1 MNSQYKQYAA
11 KFDALSIRERALIV
25 VTLLVALCYLW
36 WYLFAMQQLETRE
49 SLIQQNAAV
58 EKEIQILDNTSNQIA
73 LRIKEGVNKPKLAQL
88 DLLRGELE
96 RVKQQLQQKTLEL
109 IEPEDMFELMQNM
122 IFKDSKLKL
131 TGLKRKEV
139 RPAFKPESAD
149 EQQAEIYRHVMQINF
164 QGSYLDILNYVK
176 NIETLQWKLI
186 WDRIS
191 LELEEYPTIK
201 VEIEISTLSDSKHWV
216 GL

>member
-25 VTLLVALCYLW
+25 VTLLVVVCYLW
-36 WYLFAMQQLETRE
+36 WYLFAMQQLETRA
-49 SLIQQNAAV
+49 SLIQQNSAI
-58 EKEIQILDNTSNQIA
+58 ENEIQLLDNTSSQIA
-73 LRIKEGVNKPKLAQL
+73 QSIKEGVNKPKLAQL

-96 RVKQQLQQKTLEL
+96 RVKQLLQRKTLEL
-109 IEPEDMFELMQNM
+109 IEPDDMFELMQNM

-139 RPAFKPESAD
+139 RPAFQPESPD
-149 EQQAEIYRHVMQINF
+149 DQQAEIYRHVMQINF

-176 NIETLQWKLI
+176 NLETLPWKLI

-201 VEIEISTLSDSKHWV
+201 VEIEISTLSDSEHWV

>member
-25 VTLLVALCYLW
+25 VTLLVVVGCLW
-36 WYLFAMQQLETRE
+36 WYLFAMQQLETRA
-49 SLIQQNAAV
+49 SLIQQNSAI
-58 EKEIQILDNTSNQIA
+58 ENEIQLLDNTSSQIA
-73 LRIKEGVNKPKLAQL
+73 QSIKEGVNKPKLAQL

-96 RVKQQLQQKTLEL
+96 RVKQLLQRKTLEL
-109 IEPEDMFELMQNM
+109 IEPDDMFELMQNM

-139 RPAFKPESAD
+139 RPAFQPESPD
-149 EQQAEIYRHVMQINF
+149 DQQAEIYRHVMQINF

-176 NIETLQWKLI
+176 NLETLPWKLI

-201 VEIEISTLSDSKHWV
+201 VEIEISTLSDSEHWV